1 MRFVMTARDIPLPAK
16 ESFPLSKEIQRSM
29 DPPTAESAEILEEVL
44 SQSMPAL
51 GIDID
56 GCVDEAPV
64 FFQLLTK
71 HWPGKVFV
79 ISYRS
84 NREKAVADLAKHQ
97 IHYHELILVSSMQ
110 AKAEV
115 IRLNGILVFFDDQ
128 PEVLKGISPST
139 QVMLVRN
146 GGNFDF
152 TDCRWMFS
160 EETGKLV

>member
-1 MRFVMTARDIPLPAK
+1 LSS
-16 ESFPLSKEIQRSM
+16 ESNRPIDQANS
-29 DPPTAESAEILEEVL
+29 ESAEILEEVL
-44 SQSMPAL
+44 SRSMPAL

-84 NREKAVADLAKHQ
+84 NREKAVADLAKYQ
-97 IHYHELILVSSMQ
+97 IHYHELILVNSMQ

-115 IRLNGILVFFDDQ
+115 IRVNGIIVFFDDQ

-152 TDCRWMFS
+152 KDCRWMFS